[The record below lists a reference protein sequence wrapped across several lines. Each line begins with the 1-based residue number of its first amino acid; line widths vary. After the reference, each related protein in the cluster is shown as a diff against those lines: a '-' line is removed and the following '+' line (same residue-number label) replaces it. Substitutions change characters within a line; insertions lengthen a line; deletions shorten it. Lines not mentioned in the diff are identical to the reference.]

1 MYKKNN
7 SWVPA
12 FLAAWF
18 IHTRPQK
25 VQLVAPKKPSII
37 SRLLEKAL
45 KGLVLLFIWCFG
57 FVTVYTLLVTA
68 LSGGL

>member
-18 IHTRPQK
+18 IHTRTQK
-25 VQLVAPKKPSII
+25 VQLVASKKPSII
-37 SRLLEKAL
+37 SKLLEKAL